1 MARASRDARAGDLRA
16 RLKAIAGGALGNLVE
31 WYDWFAYASF
41 SLYFARVFFPQG
53 DDLDQRLQAASV
65 FAVGFLARPV
75 GAWAMGVFADRRGR
89 KAALVLSVS
98 LMCAG
103 SLTIAIVPGYRTI
116 GMAAPVILVLARL
129 AQGLSVGGEYGAS
142 ATYMSEM
149 AGRARRGFWSSF
161 LFVTLI
167 SGQLAALLVLIALQ
181 ALLTSA
187 QLYAFGWRIPFYIGA
202 GLAVVVWWIQ
212 SGLDETRAFEAER
225 DGERHA
231 SGMMRLIRRHPR
243 ETAMVFVLSG
253 GGALSFYCFT
263 TYMQKFLSGT
273 AHYSKSVATDI
284 SAASLVALMS
294 VQPLYGWLG
303 DLIGRRTLMA
313 AAFGGGALVTWP
325 IMTTLA
331 GSHDPALAL
340 ALVCAA
346 LVLLAGYTAVNAM
359 VKSELFPTDLRAL
372 GVALPYAVANA
383 LFGGT
388 AELVAE
394 AFKKAG
400 AESGFYVY
408 VSLMSAAACAVAVR
422 MRDTQA
428 TSRLIHAGGG

>member
-1 MARASRDARAGDLRA
+1 MRE
-16 RLKAIAGGALGNLVE
+16 RLKAIVGGALGNLVE

-41 SLYFARVFFPQG
+41 SLYFGRVFFPQG
-53 DDLDQRLQAASV
+53 DDLDQRLQAAGV

-75 GAWAMGVFADRRGR
+75 GAWLMGVFADRRGR

-103 SLTIAIVPGYRTI
+103 SLMIAVVPGYRTI
-116 GMAAPVILVLARL
+116 GVAAPAILVAARL
-129 AQGLSVGGEYGAS
+129 IQGLSVGGEYGAS

-149 AGRARRGFWSSF
+149 AGRERRGFWSSF
-161 LFVTLI
+161 QFVTLI
-167 SGQLAALLVLIALQ
+167 SGQIAALLVLILLQ
-181 ALLTSA
+181 AMLTPA
-187 QLYAFGWRIPFYIGA
+187 QLYAFGWRIPFFVGA

-212 SGLDETRAFEAER
+212 TGLEETGAFAAETAGKRKASGLV
-225 DGERHA
+225 
-231 SGMMRLIRRHPR
+231 RLVTRHPR
-243 ETAMVFVLSG
+243 EAAMVFVLSG

-273 AHYSKSVATDI
+273 AHFSKATATDI
-284 SAASLVALMS
+284 SATSLVALML

-303 DLIGRRTLMA
+303 DQIGRRTLMA
-313 AAFGGGALVTWP
+313 FAFGGGALATWP

-331 GSHDPALAL
+331 ASHDPGLAL

-359 VKSELFPTDLRAL
+359 VKSELFPTDVRAL
-372 GVALPYAVANA
+372 GVALPYAIANA
-383 LFGGT
+383 MFGGT
-388 AELVAE
+388 AELAAE

-400 AESGFYVY
+400 IESGFYIY
-408 VSLMSAAACAVAVR
+408 VSVMSAAACAVAVR

-428 TSRLIHAGGG
+428 TSRLVGAAG